1 MLFSSVTFLFF
12 FLPIVF
18 TLYYIS
24 PKKIKNYT
32 LLLFSIIFYAWGGI
46 LYLPLL
52 IISIMINYI
61 FGLQIEKYKDNN
73 KKRKNILII
82 SIIFN
87 VLFLGVF
94 KYTNFITDNINII
107 FKTSINIPII
117 PLPIGIS
124 FYTFQAMSYVIDVY
138 RNDGKVQKNIFNL
151 ALYISMFPQ
160 LVAGPIVRYETIDNQ
175 ITNRIHNIEK
185 FNQGIERLTRGLFK
199 KVIISNTVGE
209 LSALIY
215 SLSNYQM
222 SISVAWLG
230 AIAYTLQVYFDF
242 SGYSDMAIG
251 LGKMLGFEFLEN
263 FNYPYIS
270 KSVSEFWRRWHISL
284 GSWFRDYI
292 YIPLGGNRV
301 SNIKTYRNLTIVWLI
316 TGIWHGASWNFVAWG
331 LYFGIFIMLERAF
344 LQNIL
349 NKIPKVFSHI
359 YLLIVVIFGWVL
371 FSKPDLKSAIDYMK
385 IMIGVGEYPF
395 INGYTTFY
403 LSQYWLSL
411 TMAIILSTPIIKR
424 TKQLIKKSNKKIMTE
439 IEIIKPLI
447 YFILFFIT
455 TVYLVNSTFNPFI
468 YFNF

>member
-24 PKKIKNYT
+24 LKKIKNYT

-46 LYLPLL
+46 LYFPLL

-94 KYTNFITDNINII
+94 KYTNFIIDNINII

-175 ITNRIHNIEK
+175 ITNRIHNIDK
-185 FNQGIERLTRGLFK
+185 FNQGIERLTIGLFK

-411 TMAIILSTPIIKR
+411 TMAIILSTPIINR
-424 TKQLIKKSNKKIMTE
+424 TKQLIIKSNKKIMTA
-439 IEIIKPLI
+439 IEIIRPLI

-455 TVYLVNSTFNPFI
+455 TVYIVNSTFNPFI